1 MSNTLDLRPKQ
12 EPNIVVVEKVILKK
26 RTWKSEFLRML
37 SIMVLVSVLGWG
49 ISKADS
55 SLTANH
61 APIKNFSAIG
71 VVSSIDPSS
80 LTISSAN
87 GSDNAFTSSYT
98 FDTSAVTKIETSD
111 YHALTM
117 NDIQVGDRVIA
128 QGIRSASSSNSI
140 EIHRL
145 IDFNATSTIPEVYV
159 PVASSTP
166 TIIEASSTDATS
178 TATDTTPT
186 TPDVT
191 STTTEDDASTTDASS
206 TDATSTILKTVTDV
220 IQTVVDTVTGSSTD
234 SN

>member
-12 EPNIVVVEKVILKK
+12 EPNIVIVEKVVLKK

-37 SIMVLVSVLGWG
+37 SIMVIVSVLGWG

-117 NDIQVGDRVIA
+117 NDIRVGDRVIA

-166 TIIEASSTDATS
+166 TIIEASSTDDATS

-186 TPDVT
+186 DET
-191 STTTEDDASTTDASS
+191 STTTDASS
-206 TDATSTILKTVTDV
+206 TNATSTALDTVVNTVTDA
-220 IQTVVDTVTGSSTD
+220 IQNIVNTVTGSSTD

>member
-12 EPNIVVVEKVILKK
+12 EPNIVIVEKVVLKK

-37 SIMVLVSVLGWG
+37 SIMVIVSVLGWG

-87 GSDNAFTSSYT
+87 GSDNAFT
-98 FDTSAVTKIETSD
+98 KIETSD

-117 NDIQVGDRVIA
+117 NDIRVGDRVIA

-166 TIIEASSTDATS
+166 TIIEASSTDDATS

-186 TPDVT
+186 DET
-191 STTTEDDASTTDASS
+191 STTTDASS
-206 TDATSTILKTVTDV
+206 TNATSTALDTVVNTVTDA
-220 IQTVVDTVTGSSTD
+220 IQNIVNTVTGSSTD

>member
-12 EPNIVVVEKVILKK
+12 EPNIVVVEKVVLKK
-26 RTWKSEFLRML
+26 RTWKSEFFRML
-37 SIMVLVSVLGWG
+37 SILVLVSVLGWG

-71 VVSSIDPSS
+71 VVSSIDSS
-80 LTISSAN
+80 SITISSAS
-87 GSDNAFTSSYT
+87 GSDNAFTNTYT

-111 YHALTM
+111 YHALTLD
-117 NDIQVGDRVIA
+117 NIQVGDRIIA

-145 IDFNATSTIPEVYV
+145 IDFNASSTIPEVYV
-159 PVASSTP
+159 PAASSTP
-166 TIIEASSTDATS
+166 TIIATSTDATS

-186 TPDVT
+186 DA
-191 STTTEDDASTTDASS
+191 TTTVDASTT
-206 TDATSTILKTVTDV
+206 ATSTVLDTVVNTVTNA
-220 IQTVVDTVTGSSTD
+220 IQNIVNTVTGSSTD

>member
-12 EPNIVVVEKVILKK
+12 EPNIVVVEKVVLKK
-26 RTWKSEFLRML
+26 RTWKSEFFRML
-37 SIMVLVSVLGWG
+37 SILVLVSVLGWG

-71 VVSSIDPSS
+71 VVSSIDSS
-80 LTISSAN
+80 SITINSAS

-111 YHALTM
+111 YHALTLD
-117 NDIQVGDRVIA
+117 NIQVGDRIIA

-145 IDFNATSTIPEVYV
+145 IDFNASSTIPEVYV
-159 PVASSTP
+159 PAASSTP
-166 TIIEASSTDATS
+166 TIINVSPTDASS

-186 TPDVT
+186 PT
-191 STTTEDDASTTDASS
+191 DASTTGDAS
-206 TDATSTILKTVTDV
+206 TTATSTVLDTVVNTVTNA
-220 IQTVVDTVTGSSTD
+220 IQNIVNTVTGSSTD

>member
-12 EPNIVVVEKVILKK
+12 EPNIVVVEKVVLKK
-26 RTWKSEFLRML
+26 RTWRSEFFRML
-37 SIMVLVSVLGWG
+37 SILVLVSVLGWG

-61 APIKNFSAIG
+61 ALVKNFSAIG
-71 VVSSIDPSS
+71 IVSSIDSSS
-80 LTISSAN
+80 LTLINAN
-87 GSDNAFTSSYT
+87 GSDNAFTNSYT
-98 FDTSAVTKIETSD
+98 FDTGAVTKIETSD
-111 YHALTM
+111 YHALTLD
-117 NDIQVGDRVIA
+117 NIQVGDRIIA
-128 QGIRSASSSNSI
+128 QGIMSVPSTNTI

-145 IDFNATSTIPEVYV
+145 IDFNASSTIPEVYV

>member
-12 EPNIVVVEKVILKK
+12 EPNIVVVEKVVLKK
-26 RTWKSEFLRML
+26 RTWKSEFFRML
-37 SIMVLVSVLGWG
+37 SILVLVSVLGWG

-71 VVSSIDPSS
+71 VVSSIDSS
-80 LTISSAN
+80 SITINSAS

-111 YHALTM
+111 YHALTLD
-117 NDIQVGDRVIA
+117 NIQVGDRIIA

-145 IDFNATSTIPEVYV
+145 IDFNASSTIPEVYV
-159 PVASSTP
+159 PAASSTP
-166 TIIEASSTDATS
+166 TIIATSTDASS

-186 TPDVT
+186 
-191 STTTEDDASTTDASS
+191 DASTTGDAS
-206 TDATSTILKTVTDV
+206 TTATSTVLDTVVNTVTNA
-220 IQTVVDTVTGSSTD
+220 IQNIVNTVTGSSTD